1 MTKLFLITGFLGA
14 GKTTFLQNI
23 LKQNNV
29 KTGVLMNEFGKE
41 SIDGITIESENINM
55 IQLTNGSIFCN
66 CLKNHFIEGLIDLIN
81 QNLDYIFIE
90 SSGLADPSD
99 MGKVLNVVRTST
111 HTEFD
116 YQGIICLVD
125 GVYFEKELST
135 MVNVERQIKHSHI
148 ILINKTD
155 LIDTSKLND
164 IRNKISKINERAKIY
179 DIQFGQIKLKALEN
193 QVFHIAE
200 EETTNKEDKRPSTI
214 VLRFKNEPTKDNLTD
229 FLNAL
234 TSDYFRIKGYVLIN
248 KTNYKVD
255 VVNESIEI
263 IAVTEVCKKSE
274 LVFLASSG
282 ITSISKLTKAANKYI
297 PGLFELEV

>member
-23 LKQNNV
+23 LKQNSV
-29 KTGVLMNEFGKE
+29 KNGVLMNEFGKE

-55 IQLTNGSIFCN
+55 IQLTNGSIFCS
-66 CLKNHFIEGLIDLIN
+66 CLKNHFIEGLIDLVN

-99 MGKVLNVVRTST
+99 MGKVLDVVRKST

-116 YQGIICLVD
+116 YQGTICLVD
-125 GVYFEKELST
+125 GVYFEKELSA

-155 LIDTSKLND
+155 LINTSKLND
-164 IRNKISKINERAKIY
+164 IQNKIRKINARAKICA
-179 DIQFGQIKLKALEN
+179 IQFGQIELETLKN
-193 QVFHIAE
+193 QVFHIDE
-200 EETTNKEDKRPSTI
+200 EESTNHQDKRPSTI
-214 VLRFKNEPTKDNLTD
+214 VLRFKNEPNKNNLTD
-229 FLNAL
+229 FLNEL
-234 TSDYFRIKGYVLIN
+234 TADFFRIKGYVVIN

-263 IAVTEVCKKSE
+263 ISVAEMCKKSE
-274 LVFLASSG
+274 LVFLASTG
-282 ITSISKLTKAANKYI
+282 IRSISKLTKAADKYI
-297 PGLFELEV
+297 SGLFELEV